1 MKANVVRVVALVC
14 CVLCGSLSESPP
26 WLPGQCADGGAGPL
40 LKLAARQSIRV
51 QPRPGARLPFRG
63 FPRAVKA
70 AAGAAESRHQV
81 AGG

>member
-1 MKANVVRVVALVC
+1 LKANVVRVVALAC

-51 QPRPGARLPFRG
+51 QPERPSSGHAPWAIGRL
-63 FPRAVKA
+63 
-70 AAGAAESRHQV
+70 AE
-81 AGG
+81 